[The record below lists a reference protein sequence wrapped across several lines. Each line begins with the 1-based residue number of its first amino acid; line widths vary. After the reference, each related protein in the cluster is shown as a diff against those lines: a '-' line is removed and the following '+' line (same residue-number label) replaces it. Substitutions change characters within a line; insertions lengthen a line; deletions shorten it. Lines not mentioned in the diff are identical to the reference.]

1 MSYSKS
7 YNRVLLA
14 AVLVGLMASLVISW
28 QRHQVEVA
36 NSTVELVMD
45 YEDLGALARSE
56 GMETGDVLR
65 QFRQAGLTTLAVY
78 ETTLEKLHNSGT
90 VTVLSGAELMHRQRS
105 GSLPDPDW
113 RSRIET
119 GQVAIDKVYIT
130 GPVSAAFREM
140 REDLIRR
147 LGPGRVVE
155 LAVGPQP
162 VLAVKGD
169 YEHLSKVDLGFSG
182 EELKAVTGA
191 GFLAAP
197 RPTNYQAVQA
207 DDVAAVFRRL
217 DQAGQDKLSA
227 MIFSGEEVL
236 GFPEQLEATAEA
248 LNQRHMTL
256 GLIEHAVQL
265 QFYPQKGLMDLAR
278 QVDYRAARLYSIPK
292 DEQPRMKLE
301 DVTHRWSVSDQ
312 ERNLRL
318 NLMRPYEK
326 PWPDMTL
333 LETNLEYVRGTKAA
347 LEQKGFAVGRAGVFA
362 PYFPEKWLLVLTV
375 IGVVAAGVLYLTQ
388 VAPLPAR
395 VQYWL
400 LVIGSLILAGPL
412 LLGGGTLARQVA
424 ALGSAV
430 LFPALAM
437 VYQMDRWRNTEPL
450 RGPCLKKILTD
461 GLGGLLL
468 TFCLSLV
475 GAFFLAAILADV
487 RFLLEIEIYRGVKLT
502 FIAPLVLVAVAY
514 LTRFN
519 LFGES
524 SRPDLQGVWGQ
535 VRKMLDYPISLK
547 LLLLFAM
554 GALAGYIFIGRSG
567 HTAGVTVPA
576 IELKIRA
583 FLERVMYARPREKEF
598 LIGHP
603 AFLLSVFALYHRW
616 PQLLHFCLV
625 IGATIGQASMVQTFA
640 HLRTPVLMS
649 LYRGADGIVL
659 GAALAVAAVVVM
671 QVLAYLSFALERR
684 FAAHD

>member
-7 YNRVLLA
+7 HNRVLLV
-14 AVLVGLMASLVISW
+14 AVLVGLIASLVIFW

-36 NSTVELVMD
+36 NSTVELMMD
-45 YEDLGALARSE
+45 YEDLEALARSE
-56 GMETGDVLR
+56 GMETDEVLR
-65 QFRQAGLTTLAVY
+65 QFKQAGLTTLAIY
-78 ETTLEKLHNSGT
+78 ETTLDKLHSSGI
-90 VTVLSGAELMHRQRS
+90 VTVLPGAELMHQHRS
-105 GSLPDPDW
+105 GALTDPVW
-113 RSRIET
+113 RGRMEA
-119 GQVAIDKVYIT
+119 GQIALDTVYIT
-130 GPVSAAFREM
+130 GQASAAFSEM
-140 REDLIRR
+140 HEDLIRR
-147 LGPGRVVE
+147 LGPGRVAE

-197 RPTNYQAVQA
+197 RPTNYQIVQS

-217 DQAGQDKLSA
+217 DQVDRDRLSA
-227 MIFSGEEVL
+227 MIFSGEEAL
-236 GFPEQLEATAEA
+236 GFPDQLEATAAA
-248 LNQRHMTL
+248 LNERRMTL
-256 GLIEHAVQL
+256 GLIEHMVQL
-265 QFYPQKGLMDLAR
+265 QFYPQEGLMDLAR
-278 QVDYRAARLYSIPK
+278 LVDYRAARLYTIPK
-292 DEQPRMKLE
+292 GEQPRMKLE
-301 DVTHRWSVSDQ
+301 DITHRWSVSDQ

-318 NLMRPYEK
+318 NLMRTYEK
-326 PWPDMTL
+326 PWPGMTL
-333 LETNLEYVRGTKAA
+333 LATNLEYVRGTKAA
-347 LEQKGFAVGRAGVFA
+347 LEKKGFAVGQASVFS
-362 PYFPEKWLLVLTV
+362 PYFPEKGLLVLTV
-375 IGVVAAGVLYLTQ
+375 IGVVAAGVLYLAQITSL
-388 VAPLPAR
+388 AAG

-400 LVIGSLILAGPL
+400 LAIGSLLLAGPL
-412 LLGGGTLARQVA
+412 LLGGGTLARQAA

-430 LFPALAM
+430 LFPSLAM
-437 VYQMDRWRNTEPL
+437 VYQLDRWRNIEP
-450 RGPCLKKILTD
+450 REGPYLKKILTD

-468 TFCLSLV
+468 AFCLSLV
-475 GAFFLAAILADV
+475 GAFFVAAILADV

-502 FIAPLVLVAVAY
+502 FIAPPVLVAVAY

-519 LFGES
+519 LFDES

-535 VRKMLDYPISLK
+535 VRKMLDYPVSVK

-583 FLERVMYARPREKEF
+583 FLEQVMYARPREKEF

-616 PQLLHFCLV
+616 PKLLHFCLV

-640 HLRTPVLMS
+640 HLRTPAFMS
-649 LYRGADGIVL
+649 LYRGVDGLVL
-659 GAALAVAAVVVM
+659 GAALAVAAVIGM
-671 QVLAYLSFALERR
+671 QALTYLSFALERR